1 MLLRYLR
8 LPKPPPPCDEP
19 PPREDEPP
27 LNEPLREPPP
37 NDPPPR
43 ELPNDEPPPRGALI
57 EPLLERL
64 PPNERELLLEL
75 LLLPNERELLLERL
89 LPNERELLL
98 ERPLP
103 NVERGELCTEF
114 SGEATLKPPLP
125 PKEELLLLF
134 GCLTVVRVLL
144 SRLVREPNE
153 PRCPLLFI
161 LVLLPKRC
169 CVWLREPNDWR
180 FPLP

>member
-8 LPKPPPPCDEP
+8 LPKEPPPCDEP
-19 PPREDEPP
+19 LREEEPP

-37 NDPPPR
+37 NELPPR

-75 LLLPNERELLLERL
+75 LLLPNERELLF
-89 LPNERELLL
+89 

-125 PKEELLLLF
+125 PKEELLLF

-153 PRCPLLFI
+153 PRCPLLFR

-180 FPLP
+180 LPLP

>member
-1 MLLRYLR
+1 MLRYLR
-8 LPKPPPPCDEP
+8 LPKP

-57 EPLLERL
+57 ELLLERL
-64 PPNERELLLEL
+64 
-75 LLLPNERELLLERL
+75 L

-114 SGEATLKPPLP
+114 SGEATLNPPLP

-180 FPLP
+180 LPLP

>member
-8 LPKPPPPCDEP
+8 LPKEPPPCDEP
-19 PPREDEPP
+19 PREEEPP

-43 ELPNDEPPPRGALI
+43 ELPNDELPPRGELI
-57 EPLLERL
+57 
-64 PPNERELLLEL
+64 ELLLER
-75 LLLPNERELLLERL
+75 LLLPNERELLL

-125 PKEELLLLF
+125 PNELLLLLL

-180 FPLP
+180 LPLP

>member
-37 NDPPPR
+37 NEPPPR

-75 LLLPNERELLLERL
+75 LPPNERELPFERL

-125 PKEELLLLF
+125 PNELLLLLF
-134 GCLTVVRVLL
+134 GFSAIIRHTQ
-144 SRLVREPNE
+144 
-153 PRCPLLFI
+153 PRDGRDHHDPL
-161 LVLLPKRC
+161 
-169 CVWLREPNDWR
+169 
-180 FPLP
+180 

>member
-8 LPKPPPPCDEP
+8 LPKPPPCDEP

-37 NDPPPR
+37 NEPPPR

-75 LLLPNERELLLERL
+75 LLLPNERELLF
-89 LPNERELLL
+89 

-125 PKEELLLLF
+125 PKEELLLF

-144 SRLVREPNE
+144 SRLVREPNK
-153 PRCPLLFI
+153 PR
-161 LVLLPKRC
+161 
-169 CVWLREPNDWR
+169 
-180 FPLP
+180 

>member
-19 PPREDEPP
+19 PPREEEPP

-37 NDPPPR
+37 NELPPR

-75 LLLPNERELLLERL
+75 LLLPNERELLLER
-89 LPNERELLL
+89 
-98 ERPLP
+98 PLP

-125 PKEELLLLF
+125 PNELLLLLL

-180 FPLP
+180 LPLP

>member
-1 MLLRYLR
+1 LLRYLR
-8 LPKPPPPCDEP
+8 LPKEPPPCDEP
-19 PPREDEPP
+19 PREEEPP

-43 ELPNDEPPPRGALI
+43 ELPNDELPPRGALI
-57 EPLLERL
+57 ELLLER
-64 PPNERELLLEL
+64 
-75 LLLPNERELLLERL
+75 LLLPNERELLLPNELELLLERLL

-125 PKEELLLLF
+125 PKEELLLLL

-153 PRCPLLFI
+153 LRCPLLFI

>member
-8 LPKPPPPCDEP
+8 LPKPPPCDEP

-37 NDPPPR
+37 NELPPR
-43 ELPNDEPPPRGALI
+43 ELPNDELPPRGALI
-57 EPLLERL
+57 ELLLERL
-64 PPNERELLLEL
+64 
-75 LLLPNERELLLERL
+75 L

-180 FPLP
+180 LPLP

>member
-8 LPKPPPPCDEP
+8 LPKPPPCDEP

-64 PPNERELLLEL
+64 S
-75 LLLPNERELLLERL
+75 PNERELLLERL
-89 LPNERELLL
+89 LLPNERELLF

-125 PKEELLLLF
+125 PKEELLLLL

>member
-8 LPKPPPPCDEP
+8 LPKEPPPCD
-19 PPREDEPP
+19 
-27 LNEPLREPPP
+27 EPLREPPP

-43 ELPNDEPPPRGALI
+43 ELPNDELPPRGALI
-57 EPLLERL
+57 ELLLERL
-64 PPNERELLLEL
+64 LPPNEL
-75 LLLPNERELLLERL
+75 ELLLERLL

-153 PRCPLLFI
+153 LRCPLLFI

-180 FPLP
+180 LPLP

>member
-19 PPREDEPP
+19 PREEEPP

-37 NDPPPR
+37 NELPPR
-43 ELPNDEPPPRGALI
+43 ELPNDEPLERGELI
-57 EPLLERL
+57 ERL
-64 PPNERELLLEL
+64 PPNELDDEL
-75 LLLPNERELLLERL
+75 PFERM

-125 PKEELLLLF
+125 PKEELVLLF

-180 FPLP
+180 LPLP

>member
-8 LPKPPPPCDEP
+8 LPKPPPCDE

-27 LNEPLREPPP
+27 LNKPLREPPP
-37 NDPPPR
+37 NELPPR

-57 EPLLERL
+57 ELLLER
-64 PPNERELLLEL
+64 
-75 LLLPNERELLLERL
+75 LLLPNERELLPPNELDDELPFERM

>member
-1 MLLRYLR
+1 MHYLR
-8 LPKPPPPCDEP
+8 LPKPPPCDEP

-37 NDPPPR
+37 NEPPPR
-43 ELPNDEPPPRGALI
+43 ELPNDEPPERGELI
-57 EPLLERL
+57 ELLLERL

-75 LLLPNERELLLERL
+75 LPPNERELLLGLLLPNERELLLERL
-89 LPNERELLL
+89 
-98 ERPLP
+98 LP

-114 SGEATLKPPLP
+114 SGEATLNPPLP
-125 PKEELLLLF
+125 PNELLLLLL

-153 PRCPLLFI
+153 PRCPFLFI
-161 LVLLPKRC
+161 LVLLPRRC

>member
-43 ELPNDEPPPRGALI
+43 ELPNDELPPRGALI
-57 EPLLERL
+57 ELLLERL
-64 PPNERELLLEL
+64 
-75 LLLPNERELLLERL
+75 L

-180 FPLP
+180 LPLP

>member
-1 MLLRYLR
+1 MLRYLR
-8 LPKPPPPCDEP
+8 LPKPPPCDEP

-43 ELPNDEPPPRGALI
+43 ELPNDEPPERGELI
-57 EPLLERL
+57 ELLLERLPPNELELLLERLL
-64 PPNERELLLEL
+64 PPNERELLLER
-75 LLLPNERELLLERL
+75 LP

-180 FPLP
+180 LPLP

>member
-8 LPKPPPPCDEP
+8 LPKEPPPCDEP
-19 PPREDEPP
+19 PREEEPP

-57 EPLLERL
+57 ELLLERL
-64 PPNERELLLEL
+64 LLPNERELLP
-75 LLLPNERELLLERL
+75 PNELELLLERL
-89 LPNERELLL
+89 LPNELDDELLF
-98 ERPLP
+98 ERLLP

-125 PKEELLLLF
+125 PKEELLLLL

>member
-1 MLLRYLR
+1 MWQSG
-8 LPKPPPPCDEP
+8 
-19 PPREDEPP
+19 
-27 LNEPLREPPP
+27 PLREPPP
-37 NDPPPR
+37 NDPPSR
-43 ELPNDEPPPRGALI
+43 ELPNDELPPRGALI
-57 EPLLERL
+57 ELLLER
-64 PPNERELLLEL
+64 
-75 LLLPNERELLLERL
+75 LLLPNERELLPPNELDDELPFERM

>member
-8 LPKPPPPCDEP
+8 LPKEPPPCDEP
-19 PPREDEPP
+19 LREEEPP

-43 ELPNDEPPPRGALI
+43 ELPNDEPLERGELI
-57 EPLLERL
+57 ERL
-64 PPNERELLLEL
+64 PPNELDDEL
-75 LLLPNERELLLERL
+75 PFERL

-125 PKEELLLLF
+125 PKEELLLF

-180 FPLP
+180 LPLP

>member
-37 NDPPPR
+37 NEPPPR

-64 PPNERELLLEL
+64 P
-75 LLLPNERELLLERL
+75 
-89 LPNERELLL
+89 PNERELLL

-125 PKEELLLLF
+125 PKEELLLF

-180 FPLP
+180 LPLP